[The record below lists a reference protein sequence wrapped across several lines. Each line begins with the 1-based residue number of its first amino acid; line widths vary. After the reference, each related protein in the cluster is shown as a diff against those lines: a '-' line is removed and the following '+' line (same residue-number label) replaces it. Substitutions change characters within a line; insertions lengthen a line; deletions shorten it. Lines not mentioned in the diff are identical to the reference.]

1 MDTNCM
7 SMKIID
13 LFPTPIGIF
22 KNTDTSEHKFM
33 LESKFIDHP
42 YYDNFIVSKESNFLN
57 KNKVPLLYDFITQS
71 LNEYS
76 KTTLATNQTLKFTQS
91 WLTKHDGIEQYTF
104 PHKHQ
109 NSIISGCYYVLATE
123 QDAGINFHREQDGL
137 GKYINWVRDKDLY
150 DGNKYAYEKLEI
162 NVETGVLV
170 LFPSQLMHSVYG
182 GFKDSVRCS
191 LAFNTWFNGPI
202 GSKDAFTL
210 L

>member
-1 MDTNCM
+1 M

-22 KNTDTSEHKFM
+22 KNTDTSEHKFI

>member
-1 MDTNCM
+1 M

-42 YYDNFIVSKESNFLN
+42 YYDNFVVSKESNFLN

>member
-1 MDTNCM
+1 M

>member
-1 MDTNCM
+1 M

-42 YYDNFIVSKESNFLN
+42 YYDDFVVSKESNFLNSN

-91 WLTKHDGIEQYTF
+91 WLTKHDGIPQFTF
-104 PHKHQ
+104 PHRHQ
-109 NSIISGCYYVLATE
+109 NSIVSGCYYVLATE

-137 GKYINWVRDKDLY
+137 GKYIKWEHEEDLSK
-150 DGNKYAYEKLEI
+150 GNKYAWERVEI

-170 LFPSQLMHSVYG
+170 LFPSQLMHSVSG
-182 GFKDSVRCS
+182 ILKDNVRCS